1 MVSVNKFRANLKR
14 YADQAIHD
22 HIPVEVHR
30 KNGEAFV
37 VISMDDYRREQE
49 TMYVLS
55 NPSLM
60 DQLHESL
67 ATLKAQT
74 GFRPDGDA
82 LGFE

>member
-22 HIPVEVHR
+22 HVPVEVQR
-30 KNGEAFV
+30 QNGEAFV
-37 VISMDDYRREQE
+37 VISMEDYRREQE
-49 TMYVLS
+49 TLYVLS

-60 DQLHESL
+60 EQLHESM
-67 ATLKAQT
+67 ATIKAQT
-74 GFRPDGDA
+74 GFRPDDNS